1 VEEDLATVEIM
12 VRADYTP
19 QSFRVIHQERE

>member
-12 VRADYTP
+12 VKAKLQ
-19 QSFRVIHQERE
+19 QSFRVIHEERE